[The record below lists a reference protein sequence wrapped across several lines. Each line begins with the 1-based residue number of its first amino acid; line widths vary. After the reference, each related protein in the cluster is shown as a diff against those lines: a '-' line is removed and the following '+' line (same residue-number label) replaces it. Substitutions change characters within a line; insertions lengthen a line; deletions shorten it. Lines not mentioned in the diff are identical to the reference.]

1 MAIWD
6 WFLGL
11 FNKDG
16 ILNLS
21 DTVSA
26 QLTAELVIKEM
37 AIGAAIG
44 LISNSIAKCEF
55 QTFVEGKQK
64 KSENYYRFNVEPN
77 QNESAQ
83 YFWGKVIWKM
93 VNERK
98 CLVVQSDSMYYVADS
113 FDEKP
118 YALYENEY
126 RNVKIGD
133 FVFDKRTFK
142 ESEVFVFRMTDEHS
156 KKLIDGIYSSYGK
169 LITAGQLRYKR
180 KGAFRGKLKVPT
192 SYPNTEKA
200 NKELTELLEKRF
212 KTFFEAEGG
221 SVMPMTNG
229 LDYEELNQ
237 EYGKNSST
245 DGRDIRAFIDDI
257 FDFTGISMQ
266 IPPQLL
272 KGNVA
277 STDQAVNN
285 FLTFC
290 LTFYTEILANEINRK
305 LYGQKSYTNR
315 TFLKIDTSRVKVVEI
330 KDIANS
336 LDVLFRIGAHSINDN
351 LRILGL
357 EEIDEGWANERYVT
371 KNYQRLLEMK
381 GGGDSGKG

>member
-11 FNKDG
+11 FNNDR
-16 ILNLS
+16 LPLDEAVVVN
-21 DTVSA
+21 
-26 QLTAELVIKEM
+26 LTAELVIKEM
-37 AIGAAIG
+37 ALGAAIG

-55 QTFVEGKQK
+55 QTFVKGAQK
-64 KSENYYRFNVEPN
+64 KSNNYYLFNVEPN

-83 YFWGKVIWKM
+83 HFWGKVIWKM
-93 VNERK
+93 VNDRK
-98 CLVVQSDSMYYVADS
+98 CLVIQQNDMYYVADS
-113 FDEKP
+113 FEEKDF
-118 YALYENEY
+118 ALRENEY
-126 RNVKIGD
+126 SNVKIGD
-133 FVFDKRTFK
+133 FTFDKKTFK
-142 ESEVFVFRMTDEHS
+142 ESEVLVFRMTDEGA
-156 KKLIDGIYSSYGK
+156 KKLMDALYASYGK

-192 SYPNTEKA
+192 TYPQSEKA
-200 NKELTELLEKRF
+200 QLDLKDLLEKRF

-221 SVMPMTNG
+221 AVIPMTNG

-237 EYGKNSST
+237 EYGKTSSS

-257 FDFTGISMQ
+257 FDFTAISMQ

-272 KGNVA
+272 KGSVA
-277 STDQAVNN
+277 ATDQAVNN

-305 LYGQKSYTNR
+305 LYRKTAYMER
-315 TFLKIDTSRVKVVEI
+315 TFLKIDTSRVKAVEI

-336 LDVLFRIGAHSINDN
+336 LDILFRIGAHSINDN

-357 EEIDEGWANERYVT
+357 EEIDEPWANERFVT
-371 KNYQRLLEMK
+371 KNYQKLLEMK
-381 GGGDSGKG
+381 GGADSGKG

>member
-11 FNKDG
+11 FNRDG
-16 ILNLS
+16 YLNLS
-21 DTVSA
+21 DKA
-26 QLTAELVIKEM
+26 IEELKAELVIKEM

-55 QTFVEGKQK
+55 QTFVDGKQK
-64 KSENYYRFNVEPN
+64 KGENYYRLNVEPN

-93 VNERK
+93 VNQRK
-98 CLVVQSDSMYYVADS
+98 CLVIQIDKKYYVADS
-113 FDEKP
+113 FDEKT

-126 RNVKIGD
+126 KNVKIGD
-133 FVFDKRTFK
+133 FTFGNKTFK

-156 KKLIDGIYSSYGK
+156 KRLIDAIYSSYGK

-192 SYPNTEKA
+192 SYPSTEKA
-200 NKELTELLEKRF
+200 TKELTELLEKRF

-257 FDFTGISMQ
+257 FDFTAISMQ

-272 KGNVA
+272 KGSVA
-277 STDQAVNN
+277 NTDQVVNN

-305 LYGQKSYTNR
+305 LYGQAAYTKR

-357 EEIDEGWANERYVT
+357 EELDETWANERFVT
-371 KNYQRLLEMK
+371 KNYQRLMDLK